1 VAEEAGSTVSGRAG
15 HMAIRTSAEMT
26 PWWIAPILSA
36 QRWPEFTCSYVDAA
50 DITPIALFVHGDRN
64 GWH

>member
-1 VAEEAGSTVSGRAG
+1 
-15 HMAIRTSAEMT
+15 MAIRTSAEMT